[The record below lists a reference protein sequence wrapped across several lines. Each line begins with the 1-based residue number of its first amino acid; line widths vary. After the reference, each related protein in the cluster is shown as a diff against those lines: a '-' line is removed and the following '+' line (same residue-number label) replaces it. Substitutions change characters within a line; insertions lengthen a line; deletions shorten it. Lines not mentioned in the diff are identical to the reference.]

1 MDGGSHRSAYLPE
14 RGGPD
19 SASSSKLLSE
29 SPSTERSTLCNSGSI
44 ISVDEV
50 IACPSSLQP
59 VRINV
64 EDKRHRK
71 RQHVSVAA
79 VHDVRYGCFS
89 SLYFSLMSCWAD
101 WTHDVDQGI
110 SNRFFFQDTR
120 PVRNASSPPNISS
133 TCLASSGCLCCHIA
147 DMRRHVNMMRGRY
160 RFQCGWSLPYD

>member
-1 MDGGSHRSAYLPE
+1 MYSSGIGHMDGGSHRSSHLPD
-14 RGGPD
+14 RGCAD
-19 SASSSKLLSE
+19 SASNSKLLSE

-64 EDKRHRK
+64 EDKRPRK
-71 RQHVSVAA
+71 RPHVPVAA

-89 SLYFSLMSCWAD
+89 SLYFSLMSCWTD

-110 SNRFFFQDTR
+110 SNRFFFQDNR
-120 PVRNASSPPNISS
+120 PVRDLGSS
-133 TCLASSGCLCCHIA
+133 L
-147 DMRRHVNMMRGRY
+147 
-160 RFQCGWSLPYD
+160 

>member
-1 MDGGSHRSAYLPE
+1 MLRYCAVRLNIGYIGMYSSGVGHMDGGSHRSSYLPD
-14 RGGPD
+14 RGCAD
-19 SASSSKLLSE
+19 SASNSKLLSE

-64 EDKRHRK
+64 EDKRPRK
-71 RQHVSVAA
+71 RPHVPVAA

-89 SLYFSLMSCWAD
+89 SLYFSLMSCWTE

-110 SNRFFFQDTR
+110 SNRFFFQDNR
-120 PVRNASSPPNISS
+120 PVRDLGSS
-133 TCLASSGCLCCHIA
+133 L
-147 DMRRHVNMMRGRY
+147 
-160 RFQCGWSLPYD
+160 